1 MRRLTVCVI
10 LVLFVVPAGSLWAQK
25 TATLTD
31 DEEDKLREAQDPSQ
45 RIQVY
50 LDFLQA
56 RLDRF
61 EGFRSKPLNSVY
73 DNGAYLDA
81 LLDQYIALNDELK
94 NWIDDQYQHNGDM
107 RKGLRAL
114 LERGP
119 KQLEMLEHIRE
130 TPDALAADYRDSLR
144 DAVNDLKD
152 TLDGATRALADQ
164 EKKFVDAKREEKLD
178 ARSAK
183 ERAKEEHKRT
193 KEEKKLR
200 KKEHKRGVPA
210 QEDEEN

>member
-1 MRRLTVCVI
+1 MRRLIVCVI
-10 LVLFVVPAGSLWAQK
+10 LVLLTAPAGSLRAQK
-25 TATLTD
+25 TATLTE
-31 DEEDKLREAQDPSQ
+31 DEEDKLREAQDPSE
-45 RIQVY
+45 RIQLY
-50 LDFLQA
+50 LDFAQA

-61 EGFRSKPLNSVY
+61 EGFRSKPLNPVY

-94 NWIDDQYQHNGDM
+94 NWIDDQYQRNGDM

-119 KQLEMLEHIRE
+119 KQLEMLEHVRQ

-144 DAVNDLKD
+144 DAVDDLKD

-164 EKKFVDAKREEKLD
+164 EKKFVDAKREAKTD
-178 ARSAK
+178 ARSVK